1 MQLRRFCLAAAP
13 ALPTGADAWRQGFF
27 AGVYPPRA
35 KVEYET
41 VE

>member
-1 MQLRRFCLAAAP
+1 MQLRRFCFAAVP
-13 ALPTGADAWRQGFF
+13 ALPTGADAWRQGIF
-27 AGVYPPRA
+27 AGAYPLRA